1 MMIRRGCERRKELR
15 GGDGGVGYMN
25 AWVGFCFLRGVLGFF
40 IIVFFLFSSEYERK
54 RGNERDIM
62 TACTH
67 IYTHSYIIA
76 AK

>member
-1 MMIRRGCERRKELR
+1 MREEKGIEGRGWRSWIYECM
-15 GGDGGVGYMN
+15 G
-25 AWVGFCFLRGVLGFF
+25 WVLFLRGVLGFF
-40 IIVFFLFSSEYERK
+40 ITVFFLFSSEYERK

>member
-1 MMIRRGCERRKELR
+1 MG
-15 GGDGGVGYMN
+15 
-25 AWVGFCFLRGVLGFF
+25 WVLFLRGVLGLF
-40 IIVFFLFSSEYERK
+40 ITVFFLFSSEYERK